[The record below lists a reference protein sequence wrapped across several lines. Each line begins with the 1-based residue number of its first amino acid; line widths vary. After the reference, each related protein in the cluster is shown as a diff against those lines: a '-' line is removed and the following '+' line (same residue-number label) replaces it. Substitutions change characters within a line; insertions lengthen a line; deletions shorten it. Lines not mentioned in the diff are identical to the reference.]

1 MCLLVIVPVKT
12 GSHASTYELDSDGFM
27 LVTVQAT
34 GVSCTGRT
42 HWSFAMV
49 P

>member
-1 MCLLVIVPVKT
+1 MCLCVILLVKT

-34 GVSCTGRT
+34 GVSRFGRT
-42 HWSFAMV
+42 HWSFATV